1 MKFNIIERIE
11 YIGTHKHSVFVINKV
26 FSSFQDKE
34 YPTYNKGRKEFVSDM
49 IMYLDI

>member
-34 YPTYNKGRKEFVSDM
+34 DPTYHKNRVYFVRDM
-49 IMYLDI
+49 IIYLDL

>member
-1 MKFNIIERIE
+1 MKFNIIERIK

-34 YPTYNKGRKEFVSDM
+34 YPTYNKSRKYFVSDM
-49 IMYLDI
+49 IIYLDI